1 MKKGKITQT
10 ENACIR
16 GMLANEIEVKAMAKQ
31 LDRSLDLVQKEVDSI
46 EAEIKRDQLIINK
59 SAKGHKGVAIMT
71 PQASMQIDSRRENSN
86 GPDTSSKVERSI
98 HTIHG

>member
-10 ENACIR
+10 EIACIR
-16 GMLANEIEVKAMAKQ
+16 GMLANDINVEGMAKQ
-31 LDRSLDLVQKEVDSI
+31 LDRSVEVVQKEADSI

-59 SAKGHKGVAIMT
+59 SAKGQKGIAVMT
-71 PQASMQIDSRRENSN
+71 PEASMRIDDNRENRQPES
-86 GPDTSSKVERSI
+86 PSKIQRSI

>member
-16 GMLANEIEVKAMAKQ
+16 GMLANDINVEGMAKQ
-31 LDRSLDLVQKEVDSI
+31 LDRSVEVVQKEADSI

-59 SAKGHKGVAIMT
+59 SAKGQKGIAVMT
-71 PQASMQIDSRRENSN
+71 PEASMRIDDNRENRQPES
-86 GPDTSSKVERSI
+86 PSKIQRSI